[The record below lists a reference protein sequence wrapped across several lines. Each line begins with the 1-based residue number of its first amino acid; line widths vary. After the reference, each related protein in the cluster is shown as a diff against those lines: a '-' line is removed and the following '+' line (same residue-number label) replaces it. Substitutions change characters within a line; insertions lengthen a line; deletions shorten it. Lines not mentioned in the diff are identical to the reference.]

1 MLDSVAE
8 FFAMGGYARFVWS
21 AYAVT
26 FFVLFVNL
34 LVSRIEHRR
43 LVNRLSLERQL
54 DSGSSKSTTVNMT
67 TNSETSGHTAL
78 TSAGE
83 ERS

>member
-1 MLDSVAE
+1 MFDSIAE

-43 LVNRLSLERQL
+43 LVSRLSLERQL
-54 DSGSSKSTTVNMT
+54 DSSL
-67 TNSETSGHTAL
+67 TNPVADSGASGKP
-78 TSAGE
+78 SAVADKGIL
-83 ERS
+83 

>member
-1 MLDSVAE
+1 MFDSIAE

-43 LVNRLSLERQL
+43 LVSRLSLERQL
-54 DSGSSKSTTVNMT
+54 DGSVANPATNPVADSGA
-67 TNSETSGHTAL
+67 SGKP
-78 TSAGE
+78 SAVADKGIL
-83 ERS
+83 

>member
-1 MLDSVAE
+1 VVVLDSVAE

-26 FFVLFVNL
+26 FFVLLMNL

-43 LVNRLSLERQL
+43 LVSRLSLERQL
-54 DSGSSKSTTVNMT
+54 DSKSVKKPGNSGTSLNSSA
-67 TNSETSGHTAL
+67 TA
-78 TSAGE
+78 SDKE
-83 ERS
+83 PS

>member
-1 MLDSVAE
+1 MLDSIAE

-26 FFVLFVNL
+26 FFVLFINL

-43 LVNRLSLERQL
+43 LVSRLSLERQL
-54 DSGSSKSTTVNMT
+54 DSSATTPAT
-67 TNSETSGHTAL
+67 DAGASGEP
-78 TSAGE
+78 SAVADKGIL
-83 ERS
+83 

>member
-1 MLDSVAE
+1 MLDSIAE

-43 LVNRLSLERQL
+43 LVSRLSLERQL
-54 DSGSSKSTTVNMT
+54 DSSL
-67 TNSETSGHTAL
+67 TNPVADSGASGKP
-78 TSAGE
+78 SAVADKGIL
-83 ERS
+83 